1 MLFLDSENMVKRA
14 ADKYALAG
22 KGLGESSVQ
31 SRPRAVLNHDEYGGS
46 PPTHRHSC
54 TRQFHTL
61 DRIATEAAPAS
72 IVNSRRTH
80 ST

>member
-46 PPTHRHSC
+46 TDPSPQLHSPVSY
-54 TRQFHTL
+54 T
-61 DRIATEAAPAS
+61 
-72 IVNSRRTH
+72 
-80 ST
+80 